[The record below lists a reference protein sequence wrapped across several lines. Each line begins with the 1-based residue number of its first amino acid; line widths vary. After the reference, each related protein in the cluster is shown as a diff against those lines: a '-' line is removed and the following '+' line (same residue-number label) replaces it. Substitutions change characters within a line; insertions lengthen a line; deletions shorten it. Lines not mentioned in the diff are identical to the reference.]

1 MLGETPDGDSVAPP
15 QPPAPK
21 RPGGADGA
29 TVGEEIT
36 PKSPDARVRE
46 ERGEAAFCLYNQH
59 KKLKYKNRN
68 SMIKI
73 NLALQYNN
81 IINMIEIFI
90 VAV

>member
-1 MLGETPDGDSVAPP
+1 VTLRLPHNLPHPRGG
-15 QPPAPK
+15 Q

-29 TVGEEIT
+29 TAGEEIA
-36 PKSPDARVRE
+36 PESPDARVRE

-73 NLALQYNN
+73 NLDIQYNN